1 MPTNNEIDI
10 LAFEQDLRRTYERY
24 IYTANLIS
32 DQEPELQNAFA
43 ERIRE
48 GFNIFNGPYVHC
60 TPCYRQS
67 FSLQELIA
75 GKDGIKLAA
84 GMSAIPQQQFDPS
97 RPLYS
102 HQVEAL
108 RILGA
113 ERNLVVATGTG
124 SGKTECFLL
133 PILDHVLKNPGP
145 GLRAII
151 IYPMN
156 ALADDQLGR
165 LRKLLATMPEVTFG
179 RYTGD
184 TPEEVEDLERPPEVV
199 ANERYTR
206 REIRG
211 NPPHILLTNFAML
224 EYLMLRPRDSDI
236 FASNRLQFIVLD
248 EAHTYSGAQGIE
260 IALLMR
266 RLREYLVGTERNLQ
280 FVLTSATLGDEESAT
295 AKVVQFA
302 KDISGAEFAE
312 EDVLQGETVDEFS
325 DELTR
330 FPDNATLL
338 RVGSDEDGF
347 AAWGNALSNMLDLT
361 GKLASAGIQ
370 CPDTTGKAPARLL
383 FELLAASEPLNNV
396 HRQCR
401 RQPSMLLELCDLLAL
416 PRDPVGMRAVQWLV
430 TMGAFARRSPD
441 SAPLLPTRFHF
452 FARGLSGASICLAEN
467 CAAKE
472 KHPKTQWSAFFLED
486 RNVCQD
492 CGSKVLP
499 LATCVHCGL
508 PACRVYLVDGKWQ
521 LSTPPYIA
529 PDARVLIWAE
539 QLEEEEEQEELLDRT
554 AWLCLKCGNYAEDV
568 DKPPC
573 PADHPCVRLKVLAAD
588 REGNLPTCPRCGGQS
603 RNYPSVLRDFKSQEN
618 APTAVLAETVIRNL
632 PFDPTDTE
640 KADLPANGRNLLVFS
655 DARQRAAFFAP
666 YLAQTTLETAYMGP
680 LVQAIATAE
689 EQEGRPVTFE
699 ETART
704 YVRGLEKQPIAAI
717 KKRDENGVD
726 YYDLVPRKRLR
737 SADRTAARRE
747 AEILLF
753 SNFSSSYRSKTTLP
767 GTGVAAIKFDFN
779 DEERETIPGRLPELF
794 DGDQERGWAVLH
806 ALLEVF
812 LLRKAIA
819 LPDYIALRD
828 ILDPGPQMVTFHFS
842 LSGNRDG
849 RQVVRWNPYS
859 AEPSA
864 VKRAVRASRQLDIV
878 ARTLRLDKEKDS
890 ARLGDLMTRIWDC
903 FKDSMLLEADGCPGE
918 YRIDP
923 ALIQISRTVQWGAC
937 SRCGRLTE
945 LTNLGFC
952 LTPNCAG
959 TVRTLSA
966 AECAG
971 LFDKNHYRQRYFL
984 PPLAVTV
991 KEHTA
996 QLTNECGKEY
1006 QRQFMKGEINVL
1018 SSSTTFEMGV
1028 DVGALKAVLMRNVP
1042 PTTSSYIQRAG
1053 RAGRRKDGVS
1063 VALTFCRNVPHD
1075 QYNYQ
1080 VPEAIIL
1087 GEVPAPY
1094 LNLENEPL
1102 TQRHCNSLL
1111 LGYFLRSVR
1120 DIEAGTLDHL
1130 TIEGFFLNSPTGCT
1144 LAKRY
1149 VDWLAEPSTQSAMR
1163 RSLVG
1168 ILPPGSPI
1176 SPESA
1181 MVISPAS
1188 LLLDPTSVFHVYV
1201 RSNLDR
1207 LQEQLQ
1213 EIEKKMLETTGTE
1226 RIALARSSNSLER
1239 LIKQFKED
1247 RLIDFLSSSSW
1258 LPGYAFPQDIVKLI
1272 IRQPECGHR
1281 MRLQRDREV
1290 GISEYAPGAE
1300 IVADGLL
1307 FTSGGVWFNSKE
1319 PDIRQYARCPECRKI
1334 DRYHESERPSRVCS
1348 RCGTALTGKFL
1359 PRFYIR
1365 PDGFTTLVTDSV
1377 QRPGRSR
1384 RPGSRASEVFLLEG
1398 ASNEEFKE
1406 HSVKGVMFAEKR
1418 GGRLFL
1424 ANSGYQF
1431 QGYHIC
1437 RKCGRGF
1444 QPRPKGRTHKT
1455 PWGTDCSGQTKVLD
1469 LAHEIETDILQLRF
1483 QNCLPEAPLI
1493 QNRSFWLSF
1502 VSAFLNGASVA
1513 LNIDAGDL
1521 GGTYHGWSEKSY
1533 VGELVIYDRIPGGA
1547 GHIKRILDN
1556 LGQVMDAALARVRDC
1571 KCQDLDASCYACLRS
1586 YANQFYWEELKR
1598 RPVIEW
1604 LGAILGIGDTPL
1616 HSIRS
1621 IDIRKD

>member
-1 MPTNNEIDI
+1 MPISNEIDI
-10 LAFEQDLRRTYERY
+10 LAFENDLRRTYERY

-32 DQEPELQNAFA
+32 DQEPELQAAFA

-67 FSLQELIA
+67 ASLKELIA
-75 GKDGIKLAA
+75 GKDGIKLAP

-97 RPLYS
+97 RPMYS

-108 RILGA
+108 RILAA

-165 LRKLLATMPEVTFG
+165 LRKLLATIPEVTFG

-184 TPEEVEDLERPPEVV
+184 TPEEVEDPDRPHEVV
-199 ANERYTR
+199 ENERFTR

-224 EYLMLRPRDSDI
+224 EYLMLRPRDSEI

-248 EAHTYSGAQGIE
+248 EAHSYSGAQGIE

-266 RLREYLVGTERNLQ
+266 RLREHLVGVERNLQ

-295 AKVVQFA
+295 AKVIQFA
-302 KDISGAEFAE
+302 DDITGSNFFK

-325 DELTR
+325 EELKG
-330 FPDNATLL
+330 FPDKPALL
-338 RVGSDEDGF
+338 RVGGDEEGF
-347 AAWGNALSNMLDLT
+347 NAWGNALTDTEELVRLLT
-361 GKLASAGIQ
+361 AAGIK
-370 CPDTTGKAPARLL
+370 CPEPHPETAPRLL
-383 FELLAASEPLNNV
+383 FDILHASEPLNKV
-396 HRQCR
+396 HQQCR
-401 RQPSMLLELCDLLAL
+401 RQPSLLLDLCELLDL
-416 PRDPVGMRAVQWLV
+416 PRDQIGMRAVQWLV
-430 TMGAFARRSPD
+430 TLGAFARRSPD

-452 FARGLSGASICLAEN
+452 FARGLSGASICLAEA
-467 CAAKE
+467 CPSKA
-472 KHPKTQWSAFFLED
+472 KHPDTHWSAFYLED

-492 CGSKVLP
+492 CGNRVLP

-508 PACRVYLVDGKWQ
+508 PACRIFLVNGKWQ
-521 LSTPPYIA
+521 RTAPPYTK
-529 PDARVLIWAE
+529 PDARVLTWAD
-539 QLEEEEEQEELLDRT
+539 QLDEEEEQEELFDRT
-554 AWLCLKCGNYAEDV
+554 AWLCLECGNYAEDAEN
-568 DKPPC
+568 PPC
-573 PADHPCVRLKVLAAD
+573 PDDHPCVRLKIVPTKS

-603 RNYPSVLRDFKSQEN
+603 RNYPSILRDFKSQEN

-632 PFDPTDTE
+632 PFDPSDTE

-680 LVQAIATAE
+680 LVHAITVAE
-689 EQEGRPVTFE
+689 EQEGRSVTFE
-699 ETART
+699 EAARA
-704 YVRGLEKQPIAAI
+704 YVRSLDKQPIAAI
-717 KKRDENGVD
+717 KKRDDNGVE
-726 YYDLVPRKRLR
+726 YYDLIPRKRLR

-747 AEILLF
+747 AEILLY
-753 SNFSSSYRSKTTLP
+753 SNFTASYRSKTTLP
-767 GTGVAAIKFDFN
+767 GTGVATINFDFN
-779 DEERETIPGRLPELF
+779 EEERETIPKRVPELF
-794 DGDQERGWAVLH
+794 EADENRGWAILH

-812 LLRKAIA
+812 LFRKAIA
-819 LPDYIALRD
+819 LPDYISLRD
-828 ILDPGPQMVTFHFS
+828 ILDPGPRMVTFHLS

-849 RQVVRWNPYS
+849 RQVVRWNPY
-859 AEPSA
+859 AAAPNA
-864 VKRAVRASRQLDIV
+864 IRRAARASRQLDIV
-878 ARTLRLDKEKDS
+878 ARSLHLDKDRD
-890 ARLGDLMTRIWDC
+890 ANQLGDLMTRVWDC
-903 FKDSMLLEADGCPGE
+903 FKDSMLLEAEGFPGE

-923 ALIQISRTVQWGAC
+923 ALVQVSRNVQWATC
-937 SRCGRLTE
+937 TRCGRLTE

-959 TVRTLSA
+959 SLRMLTA
-966 AECAG
+966 AQCAE

-996 QLTNECGKEY
+996 QLTNERGKEY
-1006 QRQFMKGEINVL
+1006 QRLFMKGEINVL

-1080 VPEAIIL
+1080 VPEEIIL

-1094 LNLENEPL
+1094 LNMENEPL

-1111 LGYFLRSVR
+1111 LGYFLRSVQ
-1120 DIEAGTLDHL
+1120 DVDPGTLNRL
-1130 TIEGFFLNSPTGCT
+1130 NIESFFLDSSGGST
-1144 LAKRY
+1144 LAERY
-1149 VDWLAEPSTQSAMR
+1149 GKWLDNPATQTAMR
-1163 RSLVG
+1163 LSLKA
-1168 ILPPGSPI
+1168 ILPPESTI
-1176 SPESA
+1176 SPETA
-1181 MVISPAS
+1181 ISVSSAS
-1188 LLLDPTSVFHVYV
+1188 LLSDSESVSKYYV
-1201 RSNLDR
+1201 RSKLDR
-1207 LQEQLQ
+1207 LEEQLH
-1213 EIEKKMLETTGTE
+1213 ELEQQKSESSGRE
-1226 RIALARSSNSLER
+1226 GISIARNLYSLQR
-1239 LIKQFKED
+1239 LIEQFRQE

-1258 LPGYAFPQDIVKLI
+1258 LPGYAFPQDIVKLLV
-1272 IRQPECGHR
+1272 RQIECGKR
-1281 MRLQRDREV
+1281 MRLERDREV
-1290 GISEYAPGAE
+1290 GISEYAPGSE
-1300 IVADGLL
+1300 IVADGYLL
-1307 FTSGGVWFNSKE
+1307 KSSGVWFNAKE
-1319 PDIRQYARCPECRKI
+1319 PDIRQYARCPKCRKI
-1334 DRYHESERPSRVCS
+1334 DIDLPTVRPPGKCS
-1348 RCGTALTGKFL
+1348 RCNTVLQGRYRQ
-1359 PRFYIR
+1359 RFFIK
-1365 PDGFTTLVTDSV
+1365 PDGFTTLVSDPV

-1398 ASNEEFKE
+1398 AAIEEFKP
-1406 HSVKGVMFAEKR
+1406 HPDIKGITFAQKK

-1424 ANSGYQF
+1424 ANSGHKF
-1431 QGYHIC
+1431 QGYIIC
-1437 RKCGRGF
+1437 QRCGRSL
-1444 QPRPKGRTHKT
+1444 PKAGTGRTHKT
-1455 PWGTDCSGQTKVLD
+1455 PWGTDCSGRTKVLD
-1469 LAHEIETDILQLRF
+1469 LAHEIRTDILQLRF
-1483 QNCLPEAPLI
+1483 QDCTPAAPNI
-1493 QNRSFWLSF
+1493 QDRAFWLSF
-1502 VSAFLNGASVA
+1502 VSAFLNGASDA

-1521 GGTYHGWSEKSY
+1521 GGTYHGWTEESF
-1533 VGELVIYDRIPGGA
+1533 VGELVVYDRIPGGA
-1547 GHIKRILDN
+1547 GHIGRILDR
-1556 LGQVMDAALARVRDC
+1556 LDQVLEAALARVRDC
-1571 KCQDLDASCYACLRS
+1571 KCPDLEASCYACLRS

-1604 LGAILGIGDTPL
+1604 LSSILG
-1616 HSIRS
+1616 
-1621 IDIRKD
+1621 KA